1 MSDSKP
7 PSSQGKFGEWTVS
20 IKFGLLGLGAVIIA
34 TATFALWKSQREVIA
49 FAAAAAVGAGAV
61 GSTYYASATLRQTA
75 ALQSEAASL
84 ALQAATQAAERER
97 TAAARQRIAAS
108 LRIMERLND
117 PLFAR
122 TRRRW
127 RIERT
132 KIKSES
138 LDQTIKRLDADVDSR
153 SAVQDMLNVLE
164 EMALAVHNDA
174 VDEKVLRE
182 YSETLVLDTYGVL
195 RGWIERRQMETR
207 KGWVQLKKLD
217 EKWGS

>member
-1 MSDSKP
+1 MSDLKP
-7 PSSQGKFGEWTVS
+7 FSPQGKFGEWTVS
-20 IKFGLLGLGAVIIA
+20 IKFGLLGLAAVVLA
-34 TATFALWKSQREVIA
+34 TAMFALWKNQREVIA

-97 TAAARQRIAAS
+97 GAAGRQRIAAS

-127 RIERT
+127 RVERAR
-132 KIKSES
+132 IKSES
-138 LDQTIKRLDADVDSR
+138 LDQTIRRLDTDVESR
-153 SAVQDMLNVLE
+153 STVQDMLNMLE

-174 VDEKVLRE
+174 VDEKVLRD